1 MIGDVSWPE
10 LLTSVLIV
18 LGSTFAL
25 TASGIAPL
33 PNGAITILLLGTEIP
48 PVPLDM
54 LGLAGCSAHL
64 ALPEI
69 ASFLNASMGNPTTSW
84 SLALPLD
91 QSAYGMSLMAQAVSS
106 DLAANSFGF
115 RVSNGLRWTFGL

>member
-1 MIGDVSWPE
+1 
-10 LLTSVLIV
+10 
-18 LGSTFAL
+18 
-25 TASGIAPL
+25 
-33 PNGAITILLLGTEIP
+33 
-48 PVPLDM
+48 M

-91 QSAYGMSLMAQAVSS
+91 QSAYGASLMAQAVSS
-106 DLAANSFGF
+106 DLGANSFGF